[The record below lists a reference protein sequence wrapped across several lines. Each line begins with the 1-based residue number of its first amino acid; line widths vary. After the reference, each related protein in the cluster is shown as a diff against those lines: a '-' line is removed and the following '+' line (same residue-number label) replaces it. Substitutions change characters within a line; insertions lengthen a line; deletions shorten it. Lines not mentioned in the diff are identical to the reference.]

1 MPASTSAQGVL
12 NMVRDG
18 DQLSLEQV
26 KTLCVAMDALAE
38 YDHPAFVT
46 WINEIWPV
54 IREANLITLH

>member
-1 MPASTSAQGVL
+1 
-12 NMVRDG
+12 MVREG

-38 YDHPAFVT
+38 YDHSAFVT
-46 WINEIWPV
+46 WVNEIWPV